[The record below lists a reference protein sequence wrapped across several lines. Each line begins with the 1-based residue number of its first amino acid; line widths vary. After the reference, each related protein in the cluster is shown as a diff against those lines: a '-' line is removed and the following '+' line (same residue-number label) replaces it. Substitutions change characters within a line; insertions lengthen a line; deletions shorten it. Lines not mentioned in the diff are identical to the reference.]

1 MLNIC
6 NAEEGGEQ
14 VTMRVRVFMGGIV
27 FYAYNEVVGVRGGW
41 VVFYEYADSIGM
53 FYSSANL
60 LVEYVLFY

>member
-1 MLNIC
+1 M
-6 NAEEGGEQ
+6 Q
-14 VTMRVRVFMGGIV
+14 RRVGSKLQWESWGIV
-27 FYAYNEVVGVRGGW
+27 FYAYNEVVWVRGGW

>member
-14 VTMRVRVFMGGIV
+14 VTMGVMGGIV